1 MGKRFTDT
9 DKWTKQW
16 FGDLSIREKVLWLY
30 CCDACDAAG
39 IADFS
44 TKFFSVSV
52 GFPVKKETLDKAFG
66 DRIVWLESSKF
77 FIPSFIEFQYGQLT
91 EACKPHKPIIKELE
105 KLGLLVMENGKGT
118 VRVLKGYSKGINT
131 LKKKKRN
138 KNKKKKQK
146 GLQGKRNPLP
156 IFGPYTPNRES
167 ATRTK
172 PARRLCK
179 PSNVPARLRR
189 KLRPKRQ
196 NTPKAKKLR
205 ADLPKERR
213 HGLMTTASCAIMR
226 RPRLPAPR
234 WRRQERPA
242 RPKLTRF
249 SEVPNERTV
258 HFLRQTV
265 PTSPLR
271 SMRASSQYASAGL

>member
-131 LKKKKRN
+131 LEEKETKGVVGEKEPFDEFWAVYPKQRIGNKDKARAAFVQAVKRTG
-138 KNKKKKQK
+138 KTPQEITDKAAEYAASEEVARGFAK
-146 GLQGKRNPLP
+146 GAQAWLNDDRFLRNYAPAKTSGAALAAAREAGTAKIDE
-156 IFGPYTPNRES
+156 IFGGS
-167 ATRTK
+167 K
-172 PARRLCK
+172 
-179 PSNVPARLRR
+179 
-189 KLRPKRQ
+189 
-196 NTPKAKKLR
+196 
-205 ADLPKERR
+205 
-213 HGLMTTASCAIMR
+213 
-226 RPRLPAPR
+226 
-234 WRRQERPA
+234 
-242 RPKLTRF
+242 
-249 SEVPNERTV
+249 
-258 HFLRQTV
+258 
-265 PTSPLR
+265 
-271 SMRASSQYASAGL
+271 

>member
-66 DRIVWLESSKF
+66 NRIVWLESSKF

-105 KLGLLVMENGKGT
+105 KLELLVMENGKGT

-131 LKKKKRN
+131 LEEKEKEKEQEKETKGVAGEKEPFADFWAVYPKQRIGNKDKARAAFVQAVKRTG
-138 KNKKKKQK
+138 KTPQEITDKAAEYAASEEVARGFAK
-146 GLQGKRNPLP
+146 GAQAWLNDDRFLRNYAPAKTSGAALAAAREAGTAKIDE
-156 IFGPYTPNRES
+156 IFGGS
-167 ATRTK
+167 K
-172 PARRLCK
+172 
-179 PSNVPARLRR
+179 
-189 KLRPKRQ
+189 
-196 NTPKAKKLR
+196 
-205 ADLPKERR
+205 
-213 HGLMTTASCAIMR
+213 
-226 RPRLPAPR
+226 
-234 WRRQERPA
+234 
-242 RPKLTRF
+242 
-249 SEVPNERTV
+249 
-258 HFLRQTV
+258 
-265 PTSPLR
+265 
-271 SMRASSQYASAGL
+271 

>member
-131 LKKKKRN
+131 LEEKEKEQEQEKETKGVAGEKEPFDEFWAVYPKQRIGNKDKARAAFVQAVKRTG
-138 KNKKKKQK
+138 KTPQEITDKAAEYAASEEVARGFAK
-146 GLQGKRNPLP
+146 GAQAWLNDDRFLRNYAPAKTSGAALAAAREAGTAKIDE
-156 IFGPYTPNRES
+156 IFGGS
-167 ATRTK
+167 K
-172 PARRLCK
+172 
-179 PSNVPARLRR
+179 
-189 KLRPKRQ
+189 
-196 NTPKAKKLR
+196 
-205 ADLPKERR
+205 
-213 HGLMTTASCAIMR
+213 
-226 RPRLPAPR
+226 
-234 WRRQERPA
+234 
-242 RPKLTRF
+242 
-249 SEVPNERTV
+249 
-258 HFLRQTV
+258 
-265 PTSPLR
+265 
-271 SMRASSQYASAGL
+271 

>member
-44 TKFFSVSV
+44 TKFFSVLV

-131 LKKKKRN
+131 LEEKEKEKEQEKETKGVAGEKEPFADFWAVYPKQRIGNKDKARAAFVQAVKRTG
-138 KNKKKKQK
+138 KTPQEITDKAAEYAASEEVARGFAK
-146 GLQGKRNPLP
+146 GAQAWLNDDRFLRNYAPAKTSGAALAAAREAGTAKIDE
-156 IFGPYTPNRES
+156 IFGGS
-167 ATRTK
+167 K
-172 PARRLCK
+172 
-179 PSNVPARLRR
+179 
-189 KLRPKRQ
+189 
-196 NTPKAKKLR
+196 
-205 ADLPKERR
+205 
-213 HGLMTTASCAIMR
+213 
-226 RPRLPAPR
+226 
-234 WRRQERPA
+234 
-242 RPKLTRF
+242 
-249 SEVPNERTV
+249 
-258 HFLRQTV
+258 
-265 PTSPLR
+265 
-271 SMRASSQYASAGL
+271 

>member
-131 LKKKKRN
+131 LEEKEKEQEQERETKGVAGEKEPFADFWAVYPKQRIGNKDKARAAFVQAVKRTG
-138 KNKKKKQK
+138 KTPQEITDKAAEYAASEEVARGFAK
-146 GLQGKRNPLP
+146 GAQAWLNDDRFLRNYAPAKTSGAALAAAREAGTAKIDE
-156 IFGPYTPNRES
+156 IFGGS
-167 ATRTK
+167 K
-172 PARRLCK
+172 
-179 PSNVPARLRR
+179 
-189 KLRPKRQ
+189 
-196 NTPKAKKLR
+196 
-205 ADLPKERR
+205 
-213 HGLMTTASCAIMR
+213 
-226 RPRLPAPR
+226 
-234 WRRQERPA
+234 
-242 RPKLTRF
+242 
-249 SEVPNERTV
+249 
-258 HFLRQTV
+258 
-265 PTSPLR
+265 
-271 SMRASSQYASAGL
+271 

>member
-131 LKKKKRN
+131 LEEKEKEQEQEKETKGVAGEKEPFADFWTVYPKQRIGNKDKARAAFVQAVKRTG
-138 KNKKKKQK
+138 KTPQEITDKAAEYAASEEVARGFAK
-146 GLQGKRNPLP
+146 GAQAWLNDDRFLRNYAPAKTSGAALAAAREAGTAKIDE
-156 IFGPYTPNRES
+156 IFGGS
-167 ATRTK
+167 K
-172 PARRLCK
+172 
-179 PSNVPARLRR
+179 
-189 KLRPKRQ
+189 
-196 NTPKAKKLR
+196 
-205 ADLPKERR
+205 
-213 HGLMTTASCAIMR
+213 
-226 RPRLPAPR
+226 
-234 WRRQERPA
+234 
-242 RPKLTRF
+242 
-249 SEVPNERTV
+249 
-258 HFLRQTV
+258 
-265 PTSPLR
+265 
-271 SMRASSQYASAGL
+271 

>member
-91 EACKPHKPIIKELE
+91 EACKPHKQIIKELE

-131 LKKKKRN
+131 LEEKEKEKEQEKETKGVVGEKEPFDEFWAVYPKQRIGNKDKARAAFVQAVKRTG
-138 KNKKKKQK
+138 KTPQEITDKAAEYAASEEVARGFAK
-146 GLQGKRNPLP
+146 GAQAWLNDDRFLRNYAPAKTSGAALAAAREAGTAKIDE
-156 IFGPYTPNRES
+156 IFGGS
-167 ATRTK
+167 K
-172 PARRLCK
+172 
-179 PSNVPARLRR
+179 
-189 KLRPKRQ
+189 
-196 NTPKAKKLR
+196 
-205 ADLPKERR
+205 
-213 HGLMTTASCAIMR
+213 
-226 RPRLPAPR
+226 
-234 WRRQERPA
+234 
-242 RPKLTRF
+242 
-249 SEVPNERTV
+249 
-258 HFLRQTV
+258 
-265 PTSPLR
+265 
-271 SMRASSQYASAGL
+271 

>member
-131 LKKKKRN
+131 LEEKEKEQEQEKETKGVAGEKEPFADFWAVYPKQRIGNKDKARAAFVQAVKRTG
-138 KNKKKKQK
+138 KTPQEIMDKAAEYAASEEVARGFAK
-146 GLQGKRNPLP
+146 GAQAWLNDDRFLRNYAPAKTSGAALAAAREAGTAKIDE
-156 IFGPYTPNRES
+156 IFGGS
-167 ATRTK
+167 K
-172 PARRLCK
+172 
-179 PSNVPARLRR
+179 
-189 KLRPKRQ
+189 
-196 NTPKAKKLR
+196 
-205 ADLPKERR
+205 
-213 HGLMTTASCAIMR
+213 
-226 RPRLPAPR
+226 
-234 WRRQERPA
+234 
-242 RPKLTRF
+242 
-249 SEVPNERTV
+249 
-258 HFLRQTV
+258 
-265 PTSPLR
+265 
-271 SMRASSQYASAGL
+271 

>member
-131 LKKKKRN
+131 LEEKEKE
-138 KNKKKKQK
+138 KKQEKETK
-146 GLQGKRNPLP
+146 GVVGEKEPFDEFWAVYPKQRIGNKDKARAAFVQAVKRTGKTPQEITDKAAEYAASEEVARGFAKGAQAWLNDDRFLRNYAPAKTSGAALAAAREAGTAKIDE
-156 IFGPYTPNRES
+156 IFGGS
-167 ATRTK
+167 K
-172 PARRLCK
+172 
-179 PSNVPARLRR
+179 
-189 KLRPKRQ
+189 
-196 NTPKAKKLR
+196 
-205 ADLPKERR
+205 
-213 HGLMTTASCAIMR
+213 
-226 RPRLPAPR
+226 
-234 WRRQERPA
+234 
-242 RPKLTRF
+242 
-249 SEVPNERTV
+249 
-258 HFLRQTV
+258 
-265 PTSPLR
+265 
-271 SMRASSQYASAGL
+271 

>member
-1 MGKRFTDT
+1 MEKRFTDT

-131 LKKKKRN
+131 LEEKEKEKEQEKETKGVVGEKEPFDEFWAVYPKQRIGNKDKARAAFVQAVKRTG
-138 KNKKKKQK
+138 KTPQEITDKAAEYAASEEVARGFAK
-146 GLQGKRNPLP
+146 GAQAWLNDDRFLRNYAPAKTSGAALAAAREAGTAKIDE
-156 IFGPYTPNRES
+156 IFGGS
-167 ATRTK
+167 K
-172 PARRLCK
+172 
-179 PSNVPARLRR
+179 
-189 KLRPKRQ
+189 
-196 NTPKAKKLR
+196 
-205 ADLPKERR
+205 
-213 HGLMTTASCAIMR
+213 
-226 RPRLPAPR
+226 
-234 WRRQERPA
+234 
-242 RPKLTRF
+242 
-249 SEVPNERTV
+249 
-258 HFLRQTV
+258 
-265 PTSPLR
+265 
-271 SMRASSQYASAGL
+271 

>member
-30 CCDACDAAG
+30 CCDVCDAAG

-131 LKKKKRN
+131 LEEKEKEKEQEKETKGVVGEKEPFDEFWAVYPKQRIGNKDKARAAFVQAVKRTG
-138 KNKKKKQK
+138 KTPQEITDKAAEYAASEEVARGFAK
-146 GLQGKRNPLP
+146 GAQAWLNDDRFLRNYAPAKTSGAALAAAREAGTAKIDE
-156 IFGPYTPNRES
+156 IFGGS
-167 ATRTK
+167 K
-172 PARRLCK
+172 
-179 PSNVPARLRR
+179 
-189 KLRPKRQ
+189 
-196 NTPKAKKLR
+196 
-205 ADLPKERR
+205 
-213 HGLMTTASCAIMR
+213 
-226 RPRLPAPR
+226 
-234 WRRQERPA
+234 
-242 RPKLTRF
+242 
-249 SEVPNERTV
+249 
-258 HFLRQTV
+258 
-265 PTSPLR
+265 
-271 SMRASSQYASAGL
+271 

>member
-131 LKKKKRN
+131 LEEKEKEKEQEKETKGVVGEKEPFDEFWAVYPKQRIGNKDKARAAFVQAVKRTG
-138 KNKKKKQK
+138 KTPQEITDKAAEYAASEEVARGFAK
-146 GLQGKRNPLP
+146 GAQSWLNDDRFLRNYAPAKTSGAALAAAREAGTAKIDE
-156 IFGPYTPNRES
+156 IFGGS
-167 ATRTK
+167 K
-172 PARRLCK
+172 
-179 PSNVPARLRR
+179 
-189 KLRPKRQ
+189 
-196 NTPKAKKLR
+196 
-205 ADLPKERR
+205 
-213 HGLMTTASCAIMR
+213 
-226 RPRLPAPR
+226 
-234 WRRQERPA
+234 
-242 RPKLTRF
+242 
-249 SEVPNERTV
+249 
-258 HFLRQTV
+258 
-265 PTSPLR
+265 
-271 SMRASSQYASAGL
+271 

>member
-118 VRVLKGYSKGINT
+118 VRVLKGYSKGLNT
-131 LKKKKRN
+131 LEEKEKEKEQEKETKGVVGEKEPFDEFWAVYPKQRIGNKDKARAAFVQAVKRTG
-138 KNKKKKQK
+138 KTPQEITDKAAEYAASEEVARGFAK
-146 GLQGKRNPLP
+146 GAQAWLNDDRFLRNYAPAKTSGAALAAAREAGTAKIDE
-156 IFGPYTPNRES
+156 IFGGS
-167 ATRTK
+167 K
-172 PARRLCK
+172 
-179 PSNVPARLRR
+179 
-189 KLRPKRQ
+189 
-196 NTPKAKKLR
+196 
-205 ADLPKERR
+205 
-213 HGLMTTASCAIMR
+213 
-226 RPRLPAPR
+226 
-234 WRRQERPA
+234 
-242 RPKLTRF
+242 
-249 SEVPNERTV
+249 
-258 HFLRQTV
+258 
-265 PTSPLR
+265 
-271 SMRASSQYASAGL
+271 

>member
-9 DKWTKQW
+9 SKWTKQW

-44 TKFFSVSV
+44 SKFFSAAV

-105 KLGLLVMENGKGT
+105 KLELLVMENGKGT

-131 LKKKKRN
+131 LEEKEKEQEQEKETKGVAGEKEPFADFWAVYPKQRIGNKDKARAAFMQAVKRSG
-138 KNKKKKQK
+138 KTPQEITAKAAEYAASEEVARGFAK
-146 GLQGKRNPLP
+146 GAQAWLNDDRFLRNYAPAKTSGAALAAAREAGTAKIDE
-156 IFGPYTPNRES
+156 IFGGS
-167 ATRTK
+167 K
-172 PARRLCK
+172 
-179 PSNVPARLRR
+179 
-189 KLRPKRQ
+189 
-196 NTPKAKKLR
+196 
-205 ADLPKERR
+205 
-213 HGLMTTASCAIMR
+213 
-226 RPRLPAPR
+226 
-234 WRRQERPA
+234 
-242 RPKLTRF
+242 
-249 SEVPNERTV
+249 
-258 HFLRQTV
+258 
-265 PTSPLR
+265 
-271 SMRASSQYASAGL
+271 

>member
-131 LKKKKRN
+131 LEEKEKEQEQEKETKGVAGEKEPFADFWAVYPKQRIGNKDKARRAFETAQKRTGISAERIVAKAKEYAASEEAN
-138 KNKKKKQK
+138 KDGGMFAKGAAPWLNDDRFLRAYAPAKQTNATL
-146 GLQGKRNPLP
+146 GDARTQGMEVIRG
-156 IFGPYTPNRES
+156 IFGGG
-167 ATRTK
+167 K
-172 PARRLCK
+172 
-179 PSNVPARLRR
+179 
-189 KLRPKRQ
+189 
-196 NTPKAKKLR
+196 
-205 ADLPKERR
+205 
-213 HGLMTTASCAIMR
+213 
-226 RPRLPAPR
+226 
-234 WRRQERPA
+234 
-242 RPKLTRF
+242 
-249 SEVPNERTV
+249 NE
-258 HFLRQTV
+258 
-265 PTSPLR
+265 
-271 SMRASSQYASAGL
+271 

>member
-52 GFPVKKETLDKAFG
+52 GFSVKKETLDKAFG

-131 LKKKKRN
+131 LEEKEKEQEQEKETKGVVGEKEPFADFWAVYPKQRIGNKDKARAAFVQAVKRTG
-138 KNKKKKQK
+138 KTPQEITDKAAEYAASEEVARGFAK
-146 GLQGKRNPLP
+146 GAQAWLNDDRFLRNYAPAKTSGAALAAAREAGTAKIDE
-156 IFGPYTPNRES
+156 IFGGS
-167 ATRTK
+167 K
-172 PARRLCK
+172 
-179 PSNVPARLRR
+179 
-189 KLRPKRQ
+189 
-196 NTPKAKKLR
+196 
-205 ADLPKERR
+205 
-213 HGLMTTASCAIMR
+213 
-226 RPRLPAPR
+226 
-234 WRRQERPA
+234 
-242 RPKLTRF
+242 
-249 SEVPNERTV
+249 
-258 HFLRQTV
+258 
-265 PTSPLR
+265 
-271 SMRASSQYASAGL
+271 

>member
-131 LKKKKRN
+131 LEEKEKEQEQEKETKGVAGEKEPFADFWAVYPKQRIGNKDKARAAFVQAVKRTGKTPQEITDKAAEYAAN
-138 KNKKKKQK
+138 EEVARGFAK
-146 GLQGKRNPLP
+146 GAQAWLNDDRFLRNYAPAKTSGAALAAAREAGTAKIDE
-156 IFGPYTPNRES
+156 IFGGS
-167 ATRTK
+167 K
-172 PARRLCK
+172 
-179 PSNVPARLRR
+179 
-189 KLRPKRQ
+189 
-196 NTPKAKKLR
+196 
-205 ADLPKERR
+205 
-213 HGLMTTASCAIMR
+213 
-226 RPRLPAPR
+226 
-234 WRRQERPA
+234 
-242 RPKLTRF
+242 
-249 SEVPNERTV
+249 
-258 HFLRQTV
+258 
-265 PTSPLR
+265 
-271 SMRASSQYASAGL
+271 

>member
-118 VRVLKGYSKGINT
+118 VRVLKGYSNGINT
-131 LKKKKRN
+131 LEEKEKEKEQEKETKGVVGEKEPFDEFWAVYPKQRIGNKDKARAAFVQAVKRTG
-138 KNKKKKQK
+138 KTPQEITDKAAEYAASEEVARGFAK
-146 GLQGKRNPLP
+146 GAQAWLNDDRFLRNYAPAKTSGAALAAAREAGTAKIDE
-156 IFGPYTPNRES
+156 IFGGS
-167 ATRTK
+167 K
-172 PARRLCK
+172 
-179 PSNVPARLRR
+179 
-189 KLRPKRQ
+189 
-196 NTPKAKKLR
+196 
-205 ADLPKERR
+205 
-213 HGLMTTASCAIMR
+213 
-226 RPRLPAPR
+226 
-234 WRRQERPA
+234 
-242 RPKLTRF
+242 
-249 SEVPNERTV
+249 
-258 HFLRQTV
+258 
-265 PTSPLR
+265 
-271 SMRASSQYASAGL
+271 

>member
-44 TKFFSVSV
+44 TKFFSVAV

-66 DRIVWLESSKF
+66 DRIHWLESSKF

-105 KLGLLVMENGKGT
+105 KLGLLVIENGKGT

-131 LKKKKRN
+131 LEEKEKEKEQEKETKGVAGEKEPFADFWAVYPKQRIGNKDKARAAFVQAVKRTG
-138 KNKKKKQK
+138 KTPQEITDKAAEYAASEEVARGFAK
-146 GLQGKRNPLP
+146 GAQAWPNDDRFLRNYAPAKTSGAALAAAREAGTAKIDE
-156 IFGPYTPNRES
+156 IFGGS
-167 ATRTK
+167 K
-172 PARRLCK
+172 
-179 PSNVPARLRR
+179 
-189 KLRPKRQ
+189 
-196 NTPKAKKLR
+196 
-205 ADLPKERR
+205 
-213 HGLMTTASCAIMR
+213 
-226 RPRLPAPR
+226 
-234 WRRQERPA
+234 
-242 RPKLTRF
+242 
-249 SEVPNERTV
+249 
-258 HFLRQTV
+258 
-265 PTSPLR
+265 
-271 SMRASSQYASAGL
+271 

>member
-131 LKKKKRN
+131 LEEKEKEQEQEKETKGVAGEKEPFADFWAVYPKQRIGNKDKARAAFVQAVKRTG
-138 KNKKKKQK
+138 KTPQEITDKAAEYAASEEVARGFAK
-146 GLQGKRNPLP
+146 GAQAWLNDDRFLRNYAPAKTSGAALAAARDAGTAKIDE
-156 IFGPYTPNRES
+156 IFGGS
-167 ATRTK
+167 K
-172 PARRLCK
+172 
-179 PSNVPARLRR
+179 
-189 KLRPKRQ
+189 
-196 NTPKAKKLR
+196 
-205 ADLPKERR
+205 
-213 HGLMTTASCAIMR
+213 
-226 RPRLPAPR
+226 
-234 WRRQERPA
+234 
-242 RPKLTRF
+242 
-249 SEVPNERTV
+249 
-258 HFLRQTV
+258 
-265 PTSPLR
+265 
-271 SMRASSQYASAGL
+271 

>member
-131 LKKKKRN
+131 LEEKEKEQEQEKETKGVAGEKEPFADFWAVYPKQRIGNKDKARAAFVQAVKRTG
-138 KNKKKKQK
+138 KTPQEITDKAAEYAASEEVARGFAK
-146 GLQGKRNPLP
+146 GAQAWLNDDRFLRNYAPAKTSGAALAAAREAGTAKIDE
-156 IFGPYTPNRES
+156 IFGGS
-167 ATRTK
+167 K
-172 PARRLCK
+172 
-179 PSNVPARLRR
+179 
-189 KLRPKRQ
+189 
-196 NTPKAKKLR
+196 
-205 ADLPKERR
+205 
-213 HGLMTTASCAIMR
+213 
-226 RPRLPAPR
+226 
-234 WRRQERPA
+234 
-242 RPKLTRF
+242 
-249 SEVPNERTV
+249 
-258 HFLRQTV
+258 
-265 PTSPLR
+265 
-271 SMRASSQYASAGL
+271 

>member
-131 LKKKKRN
+131 LEEKEKEKEQEKETKGVVGEKEPFADFWAVYPKQRIGNKDKARAAFVQAVKRTG
-138 KNKKKKQK
+138 KTPQEITDKAAEYAASEEVARGFAK
-146 GLQGKRNPLP
+146 GAQAWLNDDRFLRNYAPAKTSGAALAAAREAGTAKIDE
-156 IFGPYTPNRES
+156 IFGGS
-167 ATRTK
+167 K
-172 PARRLCK
+172 
-179 PSNVPARLRR
+179 
-189 KLRPKRQ
+189 
-196 NTPKAKKLR
+196 
-205 ADLPKERR
+205 
-213 HGLMTTASCAIMR
+213 
-226 RPRLPAPR
+226 
-234 WRRQERPA
+234 
-242 RPKLTRF
+242 
-249 SEVPNERTV
+249 
-258 HFLRQTV
+258 
-265 PTSPLR
+265 
-271 SMRASSQYASAGL
+271 

>member
-131 LKKKKRN
+131 LEEKEKEKEQEKETKGVAGEKEPFADFWAVYPKQRIGNKDKARAAFVQAVKRTG
-138 KNKKKKQK
+138 KTPQEITDKAAEYAASEEVARGFAK
-146 GLQGKRNPLP
+146 GAQAWLNDDRFLRNYAPAKTSGAALAAAREAGTAKIDE
-156 IFGPYTPNRES
+156 IFGGS
-167 ATRTK
+167 K
-172 PARRLCK
+172 
-179 PSNVPARLRR
+179 
-189 KLRPKRQ
+189 
-196 NTPKAKKLR
+196 
-205 ADLPKERR
+205 
-213 HGLMTTASCAIMR
+213 
-226 RPRLPAPR
+226 
-234 WRRQERPA
+234 
-242 RPKLTRF
+242 
-249 SEVPNERTV
+249 
-258 HFLRQTV
+258 
-265 PTSPLR
+265 
-271 SMRASSQYASAGL
+271 

>member
-52 GFPVKKETLDKAFG
+52 GFSVKKETLDKAFG

-91 EACKPHKPIIKELE
+91 EACNPHKPIIKELE

-131 LKKKKRN
+131 LEEKEKEQEQEKETKGVAGEKEPFADFWAVYPKQRIGNKDKARAAFVQAVKRTG
-138 KNKKKKQK
+138 KTPQEITDKAAEYAASEEVARGFAK
-146 GLQGKRNPLP
+146 GAQAWLNDDRFLRNYAPAKTSGAALAAAREAGTAKIDE
-156 IFGPYTPNRES
+156 IFGGS
-167 ATRTK
+167 K
-172 PARRLCK
+172 
-179 PSNVPARLRR
+179 
-189 KLRPKRQ
+189 
-196 NTPKAKKLR
+196 
-205 ADLPKERR
+205 
-213 HGLMTTASCAIMR
+213 
-226 RPRLPAPR
+226 
-234 WRRQERPA
+234 
-242 RPKLTRF
+242 
-249 SEVPNERTV
+249 
-258 HFLRQTV
+258 
-265 PTSPLR
+265 
-271 SMRASSQYASAGL
+271 

>member
-131 LKKKKRN
+131 LEEKEKEKEQEKETKGVVGEKEPFDEFWAVYPKQRIGNKDKARAAFVQAVKRTG
-138 KNKKKKQK
+138 KTPQEITDKAAEYAASEEVARGFAK
-146 GLQGKRNPLP
+146 GAQAWLNDDRFLRNYAPAKTSGAALAAAREAGTAKIDE
-156 IFGPYTPNRES
+156 IFGGS
-167 ATRTK
+167 K
-172 PARRLCK
+172 
-179 PSNVPARLRR
+179 
-189 KLRPKRQ
+189 
-196 NTPKAKKLR
+196 
-205 ADLPKERR
+205 
-213 HGLMTTASCAIMR
+213 
-226 RPRLPAPR
+226 
-234 WRRQERPA
+234 
-242 RPKLTRF
+242 
-249 SEVPNERTV
+249 
-258 HFLRQTV
+258 
-265 PTSPLR
+265 
-271 SMRASSQYASAGL
+271 

>member
-131 LKKKKRN
+131 LEEKEKEQEQEKETKGVAGEKEPFADFWAVYPKQRIGNKDKARAAFVQAVKRTG
-138 KNKKKKQK
+138 KTPQEITAKAAEYAASEEVARGFAK
-146 GLQGKRNPLP
+146 GAQAWLNDDRFLRNYAPAKTSGAALAAAREAGTAKIDE
-156 IFGPYTPNRES
+156 IFGGS
-167 ATRTK
+167 K
-172 PARRLCK
+172 
-179 PSNVPARLRR
+179 
-189 KLRPKRQ
+189 
-196 NTPKAKKLR
+196 
-205 ADLPKERR
+205 
-213 HGLMTTASCAIMR
+213 
-226 RPRLPAPR
+226 
-234 WRRQERPA
+234 
-242 RPKLTRF
+242 
-249 SEVPNERTV
+249 
-258 HFLRQTV
+258 
-265 PTSPLR
+265 
-271 SMRASSQYASAGL
+271 